1 MIIFVT
7 KQCFKWLKVS
17 AFTIHGWYFA
27 LFYPHLTKCHILQAS
42 QSAHHLL
49 APAESQVQQEPRA
62 DLTPPP
68 PVTLLTSL
76 LTAAR
81 ALPLRSSTLKLPYD
95 CIFNIFKTINMSK
108 VIWCLMIFH
117 TWEAGNTPPNSDCDA
132 KNSKNSGCDENQKI
146 THSNIHTILL
156 VKILI
161 IFFKQCLYM
170 AMVWN

>member
-7 KQCFKWLKVS
+7 QQCFKWLKVS

-49 APAESQVQQEPRA
+49 SPAESQVQQEPRA

-117 TWEAGNTPPNSDCDA
+117 TWEAGICWEYAT
-132 KNSKNSGCDENQKI
+132 
-146 THSNIHTILL
+146 
-156 VKILI
+156 
-161 IFFKQCLYM
+161 
-170 AMVWN
+170 